1 MITSYICQF
10 LFIHVI
16 DIFSQVMIEKYYEV
30 SKICSCGKDEHWVD
44 VDGKIVV
51 VFDHKHR
58 SLSQVFVVWDMS
70 AMKVLFK
77 AYCCV

>member
-1 MITSYICQF
+1 MSV
-10 LFIHVI
+10 FIHACHEH
-16 DIFSQVMIEKYYEV
+16 IFSGYDRKYYEV